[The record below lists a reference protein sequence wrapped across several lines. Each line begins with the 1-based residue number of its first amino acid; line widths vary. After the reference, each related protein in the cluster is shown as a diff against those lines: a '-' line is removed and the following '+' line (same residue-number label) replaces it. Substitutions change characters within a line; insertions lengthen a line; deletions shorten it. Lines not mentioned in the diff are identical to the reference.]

1 MKEITISLTKKF
13 DFPLKLKYN
22 INDVFITFENFPF
35 KIKIKGPVFTIS
47 KKPHNLSPISSSYK
61 NGFKGDQLSL
71 LKYGFVLKYIS
82 SV

>member
-1 MKEITISLTKKF
+1 MMYLLLSRIFLSK
-13 DFPLKLKYN
+13 LKLEAKCSQ
-22 INDVFITFENFPF
+22 F
-35 KIKIKGPVFTIS
+35 K
-47 KKPHNLSPISSSYK
+47 KKTHNLSPISSSYK